1 MGNHPILPN
10 HRPLAIAHRWGN
22 SVRTALAAIEA
33 GFDMIETDLW
43 PFHGRLE
50 IRHAKSIGP
59 LPIYWEKW
67 YIESIG
73 NRQLQ
78 LADLIQA
85 LPPAAPLFIDFKGT
99 LPWLGERAVEAIEQV
114 QQGRQVIVCGRA
126 WSQLDPI
133 ETLPNVHTFYSV
145 GNEAELALVW
155 EKLEAQQHPA
165 ISIQHDLL
173 DDDTLGRLNDLGT
186 TIVAWTVN
194 DPAVAARL
202 FRGGV
207 DGFTSDNVE
216 LLQHIVTHREHAFDD
231 VPEISPDV
239 EPVQEDT

>member
-22 SVRTALAAIEA
+22 SISTSLAAIEA

-59 LPIYWEKW
+59 LPVYWEKW
-67 YIESIG
+67 YIEGIG
-73 NRQLQ
+73 NHQLQ
-78 LADLIQA
+78 LAELVRA
-85 LPPAAPLFIDFKGT
+85 LPPTAPLFIDFKGT
-99 LPWLGERAVEAIEQV
+99 LPWLGERAIEAIEEI

-126 WSQLDPI
+126 WTQLDPI
-133 ETLPNVHTFYSV
+133 ESLPNVHAFYSV
-145 GNEAELALVW
+145 GTEAELPLVW
-155 EKLEAQQHPA
+155 EKLEAQENPA
-165 ISIQHDLL
+165 ISIHHGLL
-173 DDDTLGRLNDLGT
+173 DDDTMERLNGLGT

-194 DPAVAARL
+194 DPAVAANL
-202 FRGGV
+202 FRRGV

-216 LLQHIVTHREHAFDD
+216 LLQRIVTYREHAFDD
-231 VPEISPDV
+231 FPADAPSEEHP
-239 EPVQEDT
+239 

>member
-22 SVRTALAAIEA
+22 SIPLALGAIEA

-50 IRHAKSIGP
+50 VRHAKSLGP
-59 LPIYWEKW
+59 LPVYWEKW
-67 YIESIG
+67 YIEGIG
-73 NRQLQ
+73 NHQLQ
-78 LADLIQA
+78 LADLVRA
-85 LPPAAPLFIDFKGT
+85 LPPSAPLFIDFKGT
-99 LPWLGERAVEAIEQV
+99 LPWLGERAIEAIEAV

-126 WSQLDPI
+126 WTQLDPI
-133 ETLPNVHTFYSV
+133 ESFPNVHAFYSV

-155 EKLEAQQHPA
+155 EKLEAQENPA
-165 ISIQHDLL
+165 ISIQHNLL
-173 DDDTLGRLNDLGT
+173 DDDTIGRLNDLDT

-194 DPAVAARL
+194 DPDIAAQL
-202 FRGGV
+202 FRKGV

-216 LLQHIVTHREHAFDD
+216 LLKRIVTYRERAFDD
-231 VPEISPDV
+231 VPAANPTE
-239 EPVQEDT
+239 VQP